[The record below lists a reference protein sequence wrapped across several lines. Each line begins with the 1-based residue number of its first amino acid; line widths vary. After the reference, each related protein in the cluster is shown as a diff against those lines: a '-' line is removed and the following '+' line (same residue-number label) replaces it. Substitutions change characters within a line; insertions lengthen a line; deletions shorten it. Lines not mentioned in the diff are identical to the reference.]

1 MDAVATT
8 PVVVEECDAPAPK
21 KLSWYMRKSL
31 EDPTFK
37 ETYKI
42 INRGYYEARRERDP
56 EAFREQKRAAWV
68 NRYRNDPVFR
78 AKNVAA
84 SRAYRARK
92 KEEKNIVAAAAA
104 ETLSIEETCV
114 QV

>member
-1 MDAVATT
+1 MDTTAPVAATQSVEDT
-8 PVVVEECDAPAPK
+8 PPPK